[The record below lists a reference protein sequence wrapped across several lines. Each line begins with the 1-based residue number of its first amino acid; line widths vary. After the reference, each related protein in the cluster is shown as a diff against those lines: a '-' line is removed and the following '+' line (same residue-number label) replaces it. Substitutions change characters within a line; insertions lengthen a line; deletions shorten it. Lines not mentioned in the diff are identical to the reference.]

1 MSLAA
6 RLANAQPNRANNGCE
21 SCLWWDTIGAESR
34 KLIDEWIDAGHSQA
48 QLWDI
53 LSATDEDSDDP
64 PLQVSLSG
72 WRFHLKHH
80 GERCR

>member
-6 RLANAQPNRANNGCE
+6 RIANAQPNRANDGCQ
-21 SCLWWDTIGAESR
+21 SCIWWPTISAESQ
-34 KLIDEWIDAGHSQA
+34 KLINEWIDNNYSQM
-48 QLWDI
+48 QLWEI
-53 LSATDEDSDDP
+53 LAATDDTGDDP

-80 GERCR
+80 SERCR